1 MADDSPRLA
10 GSCLPRRWTIT
21 ARRPAGPSATA
32 SSRGTLDA
40 VQSAVDNGRFDLE
53 WFDKCPPFA
62 CLRANDRFETMRVRV
77 RSRANAIRSAL
88 GIPVAV

>member
-1 MADDSPRLA
+1 MRNAPPDRGRGLGVDA
-10 GSCLPRRWTIT
+10 
-21 ARRPAGPSATA
+21 
-32 SSRGTLDA
+32 GTLDA

-53 WFDKCPPFA
+53 GFDKCPRFA

-77 RSRANAIRSAL
+77 LSRANAIRSAL